1 MEKKFLKKL
10 IKNGVKIIDPNTVF
24 IDKTCEIE
32 SGVTIYPNNFILGS
46 TKIKSGTKIEENNHI
61 NNCIIGENN
70 IITNSYLE
78 DSVIGNN
85 NNIGPFSRIRQNSKI
100 GNNVKIG
107 NFVEIKKSEIKNNV
121 KASHLTY
128 VGDAV
133 VGENTNLGCGVIFC
147 NYNGKEKF
155 KTIVGKNCFIG
166 SNVNLIAPVNIGD
179 CSFIAAGATISK
191 DIEKDKFVI
200 ANRELK
206 IKNDIKKIHIKEN
219 VGE

>member
-1 MEKKFLKKL
+1 MESKFLKKL
-10 IKNGVKIIDPNTVF
+10 IKNGVEIIDPNTVF

-32 SGVTIYPNNFILGS
+32 SGVTIYPNNFIYGN
-46 TKIKSGTKIEENNHI
+46 TKILSGTKLGENNHI
-61 NNCIIGENN
+61 KNCIIGKNN
-70 IITNSYLE
+70 TITNSFLE
-78 DSVIGNN
+78 DSEIGENN
-85 NNIGPFSRIRQNSKI
+85 SIGPFSRIRQNTII
-100 GNNVKIG
+100 GNNTKIG

-166 SNVNLIAPVNIGD
+166 SNVNLIAPVKIGD
-179 CSFIAAGATISK
+179 NSFISAGATISK
-191 DIEKDKFVI
+191 DIEKDKFVKG
-200 ANRELK
+200 NRDLK
-206 IKNDIKKIHIKEN
+206 IKEDFKKIHIKELIN
-219 VGE
+219 E